1 MGYLI
6 EILCLDPA
14 SSFAESARGLSR
26 SLEEQ
31 LVDDDVVSVD
41 AALRQLLHQPLG
53 LVQGQELGDADAHE
67 RRRVGIT
74 ELLVHL
80 KQKNLISNAEASI
93 RLSSY
98 VISQQGLFLNVLNSS
113 EQT

>member
-1 MGYLI
+1 MVYLI

-67 RRRVGIT
+67 RCRVGIT

-80 KQKNLISNAEASI
+80 KQKTSFQMLKRS
-93 RLSSY
+93 LS
-98 VISQQGLFLNVLNSS
+98 FRPMSS
-113 EQT
+113 VSKAYF

>member
-41 AALRQLLHQPLG
+41 ATLGQLLHQPLG
-53 LVQGQELGDADAHE
+53 LVQGQELGDADADE

-74 ELLVHL
+74 ELLVDL
-80 KQKNLISNAEASI
+80 KQKTSFQMLKRSLSFCP
-93 RLSSY
+93 RLSVSKAY
-98 VISQQGLFLNVLNSS
+98 F
-113 EQT
+113 